1 MNEQQKILQMLG
13 LENIMVENSMGFL
26 RELAIVTN
34 DKDNISL
41 KILPLDNPS
50 TCIDIK

>member
-1 MNEQQKILQMLG
+1 MDEQQILQMLG
-13 LENIMVENSMGFL
+13 LENVMLGNSVGFL
-26 RELAIVTN
+26 RELAIVTS

-50 TCIDIK
+50 SCIDIK